1 MIVIM
6 VMFTHTGAK
15 QKPVSAHNSFLMTRC
30 LAGCHEAWLSVTHC
44 HEECHASRR
53 CDARCDPDTGMSP
66 GPASRSVKYIRA

>member
-30 LAGCHEAWLSVTHC
+30 LAGCHEAGLSVTHC

-53 CDARCDPDTGMSP
+53 
-66 GPASRSVKYIRA
+66 